1 MKTLRISQQR
11 LRELISEEIERAVVN
26 EFVDHSS
33 ISTVTTATSRLLAA
47 IEQFKEKAPPAAI
60 NAVTPHLSELERVLE
75 NMMTSPGSY
84 VPVPKREPRTVT
96 LSNQSSDKK

>member
-1 MKTLRISQQR
+1 MKTLRITQQR

-33 ISTVTTATSRLLAA
+33 ISSVTAATSKLLAA
-47 IEQFKEKAPPAAI
+47 IDGFKEKAPPAAL

-75 NMMTSPGSY
+75 DMMTTPGSY

-96 LSNQSSDKK
+96 LSQASKDKK